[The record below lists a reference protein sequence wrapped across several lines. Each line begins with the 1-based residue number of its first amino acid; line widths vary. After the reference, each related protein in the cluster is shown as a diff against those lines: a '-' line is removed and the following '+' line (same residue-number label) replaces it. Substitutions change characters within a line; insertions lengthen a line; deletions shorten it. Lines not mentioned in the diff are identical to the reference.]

1 MQTRRNL
8 ICSLGCLTALSGCMA
23 PIERHSASGENNT
36 QEDKSPS
43 EGQSTPEPGDAP
55 AEPEAGEPYIRDFTI
70 DPSDCGHV
78 HDISIDRG
86 FNAGA
91 TYLYVHG
98 HLEFVDADGAV
109 QSYTVVETEQNHYEL
124 EVVSTETVSEGRE
137 CQSGIG
143 YQAVVVL
150 PEPEDG
156 SFSLHVRHN
165 GEGEGGFGQDYADV
179 ETHTHLGEYSV

>member
-1 MQTRRNL
+1 MPTRRTL
-8 ICSLGCLTALSGCMA
+8 ICSLGCLTALTGCMG
-23 PIERHSASGENNT
+23 PIERHSASGGNHTEEANSSS
-36 QEDKSPS
+36 EDQPD
-43 EGQSTPEPGDAP
+43 PEPDDTS

-70 DPSDCGHV
+70 DTSDCGHV
-78 HDISIDRG
+78 HDISIDRD
-86 FNAGA
+86 FNAGE

-109 QSYTVVETEQNHYEL
+109 QSYTVVEAERNHYEL
-124 EVVSTETVSEGRE
+124 EVVSTETASEGIE

-156 SFSLHVRHN
+156 SFSLHVTHN
-165 GEGEGGFGQDYADV
+165 GEGQGGFGQDYDDV
-179 ETHTHLGEYSV
+179 ETHHYLG